1 MRLFRSYHADRPI
14 EKYIVESVKK
24 ISKLKKK
31 CQDGYSE
38 PLIQVNLILPS
49 LTQHKSFEW
58 FDFPYII
65 IDSDKD
71 FVDYGQE
78 IFRVIKGIKPS
89 ASNERIE
96 ALKDLEEKLNNL
108 AIVLKEYWQGYG
120 NSLTQKFVD
129 LTELINQRKK
139 LPEAAKKEIRPLR
152 EEAFDFLD
160 SAVYPL
166 ILEILDFPIYKDFI
180 APRL

>member
-65 IDSDKD
+65 IDSEKD

-120 NSLTQKFVD
+120 NSLSQKFVD